1 MIAFLSLGFVIG
13 MGHAL
18 EADHLAAVAAMANR
32 KEGRRTLILRGAFW
46 GLGHTLALF
55 LICSAVVVFGL
66 SISGRIEAGLET
78 AVGLMI
84 VALGCRVWWK
94 MHRERIHLHVHDHGD
109 QRHLHLHSHA
119 ADVVPHRK
127 AAHDH
132 THPARGALAVM
143 GIGVMHGAAGSA
155 ALLVLTVAAT
165 QSIGQA
171 LGYFA
176 VFGLGSII
184 GMAAL
189 SAVASFPLMALD
201 RGARWMQT
209 ASGLGIGGLAIW
221 VGGSLA
227 LRSLP
232 GVL

>member
-1 MIAFLSLGFVIG
+1 MVVETPRS
-13 MGHAL
+13 
-18 EADHLAAVAAMANR
+18 VAAAR
-32 KEGRRTLILRGAFW
+32 TVTSPRSRRSMTSLRRPRRG
-46 GLGHTLALF
+46 
-55 LICSAVVVFGL
+55 SFG
-66 SISGRIEAGLET
+66 S
-78 AVGLMI
+78 VMP
-84 VALGCRVWWK
+84 W
-94 MHRERIHLHVHDHGD
+94 
-109 QRHLHLHSHA
+109 
-119 ADVVPHRK
+119 
-127 AAHDH
+127 
-132 THPARGALAVM
+132 VM